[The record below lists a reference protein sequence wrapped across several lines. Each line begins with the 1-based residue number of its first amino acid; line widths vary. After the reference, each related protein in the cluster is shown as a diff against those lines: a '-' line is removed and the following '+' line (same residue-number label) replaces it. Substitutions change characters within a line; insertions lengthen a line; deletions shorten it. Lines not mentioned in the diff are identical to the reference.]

1 MAAEKYE
8 HIPEEAADESEETT
22 YDFDSGTMKRRP
34 SIKTVEFP
42 GAEKETLSSKLR
54 NGYQL
59 GRPSLVKKTGQY
71 RVGYRG
77 IKGTRRRNYLRD
89 LYQTLVDIKWR
100 WAVLIFCLTF
110 FFVYFIFA
118 VFWYLLSYSHGD
130 FDNLENASWTPC
142 IYRLRNFADA
152 LLFSMETQTTIGYGT
167 FYPNTDCGGS
177 LPLIFVQMTL
187 GFLMEAILVGF
198 ILVKIAR
205 PKYRRYTLMFSD
217 SVCICVEDGELTLQI
232 RVGDIR
238 TSHLI
243 DASVYGI
250 YVGEKISE
258 EGFVYPLY
266 QKQMEFEV
274 NGMDDRMFLMWP
286 MVISHKI
293 NESSPLFDMNFEEM
307 LANTFEI
314 IIVLEGTIE
323 ATGEV
328 CQART
333 SYSSKDIQWGC
344 RFTNLMDFDTET
356 GRWRA
361 NFKLFNN
368 VDASPTPKCS
378 GREAAEIYRGTGIFG
393 QTKADVKE
401 NQSNLKRKAVSHYDV
416 RFTKSSSD
424 A

>member
-1 MAAEKYE
+1 MASDKKQL
-8 HIPEEAADESEETT
+8 PKNGDETTETT
-22 YDFDSGTMKRRP
+22 YDFDPKTGVTMKRRP
-34 SIKTVEFP
+34 SVKTVEFP
-42 GAEKETLSSKLR
+42 GESKDSSTKMR

-77 IKGTRRRNYLRD
+77 IKGSKRKGYFRD
-89 LYQTLVDIKWR
+89 LYQTLIDIKWR
-100 WAVLIFCLTF
+100 WAALIFCLTF
-110 FFVYFIFA
+110 FFVYLLFA
-118 VFWYLLSYSHGD
+118 IFWYLLSYSHGD
-130 FDNLENASWTPC
+130 FDNLDNPAWSPC
-142 IYRLRNFADA
+142 IIRMKSFADA
-152 LLFSMETQTTIGYGT
+152 LLFSIETQTTIGYGT
-167 FYPNTDCGGS
+167 FYPDTKCGGS
-177 LPLIFVQMTL
+177 IPLVFIQITI
-187 GFLMEAILVGF
+187 GFLLETLLVGF
-198 ILVKIAR
+198 ILVKVAR

-217 SVCICVEDGELTLQI
+217 TMCICVEDGELCLQI

-238 TSHLI
+238 KSHLI

-293 NESSPLFDMNFEEM
+293 NEYSPLYDMQFEEM

-323 ATGEV
+323 STGEI

-344 RFTNLMDFDTET
+344 RFSNLMDFDLET
-356 GRWRA
+356 GQWRA
-361 NFKLFNN
+361 DFALFNQ
-368 VDASPTPKCS
+368 VDPSPTPKCS
-378 GREAAEIYRGTGIFG
+378 GKESAVIYRGTGIFG
-393 QTKADVKE
+393 QEKAE
-401 NQSNLKRKAVSHYDV
+401 NLTRKAVSHYDI
-416 RFTKSSSD
+416 RLEKTPENF
-424 A
+424 AI